1 LVYKV
6 TVNGNRITN
15 ELTLSVRC
23 AKEKKMTKE
32 KILPTL
38 LIIIDVAA
46 ALFYIPSGNARMVI
60 YWFAAATLTAVVTW

>member
-1 LVYKV
+1 
-6 TVNGNRITN
+6 
-15 ELTLSVRC
+15 
-23 AKEKKMTKE
+23 MTKE

-46 ALFYIPSGNARMVI
+46 ALFYIPSGNARMVV

>member
-1 LVYKV
+1 VSL
-6 TVNGNRITN
+6 NGGHNPRK
-15 ELTLSVRC
+15 LTLSLEC

-46 ALFYIPSGNARMVI
+46 ALFYIPSGNFRMVI